1 MSSWFHFPVSFRPY
15 SLANFLICGVR
26 AMLDCKQVVRLL
38 RQRRN
43 CLLERALGRAEPFL
57 AYRSSDM
64 PTRPNHRPAPRSSP
78 VTRSLPVKT
87 SASPFA
93 SPGLAEIH
101 DPAGHCQAVSGRAH
115 WRCRRLPRVPPGPP
129 DTTVALPL

>member
-64 PTRPNHRPAPRSSP
+64 PTRPNHRQAPRVLTGDQ
-78 VTRSLPVKT
+78 VTAREDLSQPLRIPRPGRNPRPRRSLPGGVRPC
-87 SASPFA
+87 S
-93 SPGLAEIH
+93 L
-101 DPAGHCQAVSGRAH
+101 AVS
-115 WRCRRLPRVPPGPP
+115 
-129 DTTVALPL
+129 